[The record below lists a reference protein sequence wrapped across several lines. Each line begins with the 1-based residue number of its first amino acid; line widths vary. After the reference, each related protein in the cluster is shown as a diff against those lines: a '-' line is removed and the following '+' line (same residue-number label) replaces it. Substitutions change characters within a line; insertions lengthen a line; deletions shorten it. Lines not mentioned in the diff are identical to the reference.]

1 LILDLKSGTAM
12 RLAMTIAVLLAG
24 VSSAAAAPAG
34 CRNTGSFDAWLAAFK
49 QEAAAEGISQRAIA
63 AASPQLRYDQGIIN
77 RDRGQ
82 RFFGQDFITF
92 SGKML
97 MPYRLQKGA
106 QLLQQHAALFARI
119 EREYGVP
126 GPVLVAFWGLESDF
140 GPGQGKLPVLPSIAT
155 LAYDCRRPQM
165 FRPELFAALQLID
178 RGDLT
183 PGEMVGSWAG
193 ELGQLQFLPTLYVKY
208 GVDYDGN
215 GKRDLIRNVPDALGS
230 GGNYLRGLGWRRGEP
245 WLQEVRVPQNL
256 AWDQADLA
264 IQHPR
269 SQWARWGVTL
279 ADGRP
284 LPNDELPASVL
295 LPMGRLGP
303 AFLAYENFK
312 IYREWNASL
321 AYATTAAYYATRLAG
336 APAFH
341 RGSNIPVLDGNQV
354 RDLQQILA
362 RQGHDVGNID
372 GVLGMKTR
380 VAVKATQKKF
390 GMPAD
395 SWPTPE
401 LMDRLRGAR

>member
-1 LILDLKSGTAM
+1 M
-12 RLAMTIAVLLAG
+12 RLATTIAVLLAG
-24 VSSAAAAPAG
+24 ATGAAAAPAN
-34 CRNTGSFDAWLAAFK
+34 CRNTGGFDTWLAAFK
-49 QEAAAEGISQRAIA
+49 QEATAQGISQRAIA

-126 GPVLVAFWGLESDF
+126 GPVIVAFWGLESDF

-155 LAYDCRRPQM
+155 LAYDCRRPEM

-256 AWDQADLA
+256 AWEQADLA

-321 AYATTAAYYATRLAG
+321 AYATTAAYYAARLAG

-341 RGSNIPVLDGNQV
+341 RGGNIQVLDGNQV
-354 RDLQQILA
+354 RELQQILA
-362 RQGHDVGNID
+362 RQGHDVGNTD
-372 GVLGMKTR
+372 GVLGAKTR
-380 VAVKATQKKF
+380 VAVKAMQKKF
-390 GMPAD
+390 GLPAD